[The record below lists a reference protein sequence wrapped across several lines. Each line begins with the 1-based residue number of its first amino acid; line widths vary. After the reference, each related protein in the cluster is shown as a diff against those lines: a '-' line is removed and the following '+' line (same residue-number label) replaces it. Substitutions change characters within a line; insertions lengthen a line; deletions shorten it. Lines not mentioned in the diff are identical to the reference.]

1 MRAWASSPRDLLARI
16 EALRVEQG
24 QHWREADSLSA
35 SYLIRAN
42 PPLTYAY
49 KPRTETEEKACSSE
63 RAKEAVR

>member
-42 PPLTYAY
+42 PPLTYA
-49 KPRTETEEKACSSE
+49 
-63 RAKEAVR
+63 